1 MISCN
6 QLYISLKIFGYE
18 HQVIEI
24 ISMNMDFD
32 GLSLKVYIMLILKID
47 DYLYNVPKKGL
58 IMKISQWLTLLEWLP
73 LRILVYTIVVI
84 TKYNAQSLT
93 WVYTW
98 CDGDLSKGCI

>member
-1 MISCN
+1 VIFFISKILLMISCN

-58 IMKISQWLTLLEWLP
+58 IMKISQWLTLL
-73 LRILVYTIVVI
+73 
-84 TKYNAQSLT
+84 K
-93 WVYTW
+93 
-98 CDGDLSKGCI
+98 